1 MLMGFK
7 KIKPEMLSMIW
18 LLMRLEIQNRFWL
31 VFEGLSQNFL
41 LMIKSI
47 RLFSRKPIRQIS
59 LVCHAEKLMECHSD
73 VKLKNLM
80 FDC

>member
-18 LLMRLEIQNRFWL
+18 LLMRIEIQNRFWL

-47 RLFSRKPIRQIS
+47 RLFSRKPISRLYYNCAS
-59 LVCHAEKLMECHSD
+59 
-73 VKLKNLM
+73 
-80 FDC
+80 F